1 MRTTP
6 KILWLGILA
15 VLGTASPGLP
25 QAALTADQ
33 VMEKNFYA
41 AKVKTLK
48 ADSDL
53 VLINA
58 QGDKRVRKVSN
69 LQALQPNGVD
79 SKLLVKFLDPADIR
93 GTGFLQIEHS
103 DADDDQWV
111 YLPALQKSRR
121 LVANNKK
128 DSFFG
133 SDFSYGDITLPKP
146 KAYVNTLKG
155 SQAVDGIDCY
165 VVESVPASESLKED
179 TGYGKKVSWIRKD
192 DFIEAKVEYYDLSGQ
207 LLKVQVTGGVTKAG
221 SNPDRYLVAHRE
233 MDNVQT
239 GHKTTLDFTH
249 VQTGVA
255 VDDGVFSTRS
265 LERQ

>member
-1 MRTTP
+1 MKKHIQTL
-6 KILWLGILA
+6 ILGAL
-15 VLGTASPGLP
+15 
-25 QAALTADQ
+25 AALSGVILGHAQEALTGTQ

-41 AKVKTLK
+41 SKVKTLK

-58 QGDKRVRKVSN
+58 QGEKRIRKVAN
-69 LQALQPNGVD
+69 TQALQPNGID
-79 SKLLVKFLDPADIR
+79 SKFLAKFLDPADIR

-146 KAYVNTLKG
+146 EVYTNTLKPSEPVAG
-155 SQAVDGIDCY
+155 QDCY
-165 VVESVPASESLKED
+165 VVE
-179 TGYGKKVSWIRKD
+179 
-192 DFIEAKVEYYDLSGQ
+192 
-207 LLKVQVTGGVTKAG
+207 
-221 SNPDRYLVAHRE
+221 
-233 MDNVQT
+233 
-239 GHKTTLDFTH
+239 
-249 VQTGVA
+249 
-255 VDDGVFSTRS
+255 
-265 LERQ
+265 